1 MTQAH
6 ARNSTTWGV
15 DTARAAPPG
24 VRLRPALRQEEGA
37 VMALRRACGWSAE
50 TVPQQFRAM
59 EDGRRQIWIAECDGY
74 LVATITVEWIAD
86 DRQLADGR
94 TSAHISNLV
103 VHPSYRHRGIARGL
117 LGAVERAAYERGCRV
132 ITIGVDDGN
141 DYARSLYE
149 RLGYSFLKDVHA
161 PWGLIHILGLD
172 LAYQPCA

>member
-6 ARNSTTWGV
+6 ARNGTTWGA

-103 VHPSYRHRGIARGL
+103 GACSARWSG
-117 LGAVERAAYERGCRV
+117 RRTTAA
-132 ITIGVDDGN
+132 
-141 DYARSLYE
+141 A
-149 RLGYSFLKDVHA
+149 A
-161 PWGLIHILGLD
+161 
-172 LAYQPCA
+172 